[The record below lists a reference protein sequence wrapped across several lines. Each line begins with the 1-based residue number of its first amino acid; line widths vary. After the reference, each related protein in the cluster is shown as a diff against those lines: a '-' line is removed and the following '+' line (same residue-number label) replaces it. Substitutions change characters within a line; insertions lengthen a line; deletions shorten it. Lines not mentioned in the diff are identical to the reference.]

1 MMGRQINFYLMK
13 EDILE
18 VDEYIRKNGMII
30 IPNYTN
36 TASIEPLKSLLD
48 KNSTPGKF
56 ISLPSVADQ
65 IKKRYIDTQKYFTI
79 DILDSPVIEF
89 SQPGYY
95 NNTIK
100 MKGRVYYT
108 KATIGNGNAPKNELF
123 LKMAD
128 DFFKWIRKNFKN
140 VKLKGY
146 EGLLVTERTN
156 AWLNASE
163 DRELSIDNIFPDA
176 IKKTNYKQ
184 LVA

>member
-30 IPNYTN
+30 IPNYTK
-36 TASIEPLKSLLD
+36 TASIEPLK
-48 KNSTPGKF
+48 
-56 ISLPSVADQ
+56 SLPSVADQ

-100 MKGRVYYT
+100 MRGRVYYT

-163 DRELSIDNIFPDA
+163 DRELSINNIFPDA